1 MATDDEVV
9 GRLVASRQAWQRLV
23 APGGVLAGLPESPD
37 ALDEAVRRLEG
48 VWAGKDAPLG
58 TEPAPPWSGARMMQV
73 LVGSLPTGALPV
85 LDALAVQ
92 AGDLEVIGARSAGAR
107 WVSGTGRD
115 AGLLVVTDDAR
126 GITHGPLRAV
136 FGSVQ
141 RIRSGEDPRALS
153 RLVRDLVETRLRS
166 EREWARQSLESFSP
180 WETYILRRPPRGLLR
195 RRPGAPT
202 DIL

>member
-1 MATDDEVV
+1 VSRVGDMATDDEVV

-153 RLVRDLVETRLRS
+153 RLVRDLVETRRPLTTCPVRQGRS
-166 EREWARQSLESFSP
+166 CRWQPLGCPS
-180 WETYILRRPPRGLLR
+180 RRHPRWTPPGR
-195 RRPGAPT
+195 R
-202 DIL
+202 